1 MREARGLEE
10 IRRAARAPPIRS
22 ARPVL
27 AGRATRSGAAE
38 GIPRAIGL
46 VKRIDA
52 THAATAADGLPAL
65 IKGRE
70 VTVRSATSPA
80 AAVMRAPRIQRIT
93 ALLSARRQAGESDG
107 QSNSCKKKRCA
118 HVDLTFQSINEPFGP
133 CQATKAF
140 ASGWKWRRPAVD
152 RPLCFIGLHR
162 PLPCHS
168 HQHLAEIL
176 APQHAEERCR
186 RVLQPFDDM
195 LAILDP
201 ASADPFAHVP

>member
-70 VTVRSATSPA
+70 VTIRSATSPA
-80 AAVMRAPRIQRIT
+80 AAVIRAPRIQRIT
-93 ALLSARRQAGESDG
+93 ALLSARRQAGES

-118 HVDLTFQSINEPFGP
+118 HVALTFQSINEPFGP

-140 ASGWKWRRPAVD
+140 ASGWKWRGRQSAGRLASSDGIGCYLATLTSILPKFLPRSTPA
-152 RPLCFIGLHR
+152 RSPALR
-162 PLPCHS
+162 R
-168 HQHLAEIL
+168 
-176 APQHAEERCR
+176 HAR
-186 RVLQPFDDM
+186 DT
-195 LAILDP
+195 
-201 ASADPFAHVP
+201 